1 MNIITNR
8 PIDTVNIDNSDD
20 FYSMEGDYSNAK
32 GDKKSKPAKATKDR
46 TQKNNNK
53 ATRKS
58 NRQRDRVKNR
68 LDKAK
73 TKVKKGAKPLK
84 ENDAKDGKKT
94 FSEKLKALF
103 KRKNPVT
110 GKEEHIA
117 TDEMGKEK
125 VVDNKDVETKS
136 GIPFLKQDIK
146 EAINDGATFVS
157 NASGLVAEYT
167 ADDVIAVDDDA
178 TDNTEY
184 YKKSD
189 IEGNW
194 WTKQSTP
201 IKIAIVG
208 GSLALV
214 GFLGYMIFKTKK

>member
-73 TKVKKGAKPLK
+73 TKVKYIFPVKL
-84 ENDAKDGKKT
+84 ELNGKKGT
-94 FSEKLKALF
+94 
-103 KRKNPVT
+103 
-110 GKEEHIA
+110 
-117 TDEMGKEK
+117 
-125 VVDNKDVETKS
+125 
-136 GIPFLKQDIK
+136 
-146 EAINDGATFVS
+146 
-157 NASGLVAEYT
+157 
-167 ADDVIAVDDDA
+167 
-178 TDNTEY
+178 
-184 YKKSD
+184 
-189 IEGNW
+189 
-194 WTKQSTP
+194 
-201 IKIAIVG
+201 
-208 GSLALV
+208 
-214 GFLGYMIFKTKK
+214 

>member
-32 GDKKSKPAKATKDR
+32 GVKKSKPAKATKDR

-167 ADDVIAVDDDA
+167 ADNVIAVDDDA